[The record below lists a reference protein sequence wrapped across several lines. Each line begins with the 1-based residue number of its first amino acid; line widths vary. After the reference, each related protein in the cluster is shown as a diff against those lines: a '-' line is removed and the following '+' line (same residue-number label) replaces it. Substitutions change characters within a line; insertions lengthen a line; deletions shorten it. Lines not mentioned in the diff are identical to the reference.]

1 MGAMLP
7 AGFAARTGAQFSLD
21 TVRKLA
27 PMRLSR
33 TLPLLAS
40 VTLVAASCGWSPPNA
55 GPSSSTGCKTEDT
68 PSADTVATAVQGLGS
83 GWHETARGHTGDCR
97 LHWVVVGTGDTA
109 LDAPVQV
116 LFFDR
121 NSPLGPPTPR
131 PRPYTTVVPLGDKIA
146 TVQYQWRQGAD
157 KPCCPTGIA
166 QVRFQIGD
174 DGKLKALDPIP
185 NP

>member
-1 MGAMLP
+1 
-7 AGFAARTGAQFSLD
+7 
-21 TVRKLA
+21 
-27 PMRLSR
+27 MRWFR
-33 TLPLLAS
+33 AVPLLLAVPLIAS
-40 VTLVAASCGWSPPNA
+40 SCGWKPPNSA
-55 GPSSSTGCKTEDT
+55 PPTSAGCKTEDT
-68 PSADTVATAVQGLGS
+68 PSADTVAVAVQGLG
-83 GWHETARGHTGDCR
+83 GRWHETSSGHTGDCR

-109 LDAPVQV
+109 PDAAAQV

-146 TVQYQWRQGAD
+146 TVQYQWLQGAD

-166 QVRFQIGD
+166 QVRFQIGE